1 MGRALP
7 IVDIA
12 GQSYFIDLRLYEFR
26 HVENFMNRVFIHD
39 DLQEKGDKL
48 YLLYDKF
55 HQCVFRGGQAELE
68 QRKDKEIVLVE
79 LPSLEKLDPIGFEWI
94 CNNLEEHQRS
104 LDTLLQWAQRMMPV
118 LEEAR
123 REKQLARTV
132 KLQKKKLRSGKARRL

>member
-1 MGRALP
+1 M
-7 IVDIA
+7 
-12 GQSYFIDLRLYEFR
+12 
-26 HVENFMNRVFIHD
+26 
-39 DLQEKGDKL
+39 
-48 YLLYDKF
+48 
-55 HQCVFRGGQAELE
+55 FRGGQAELE

-79 LPSLEKLDPIGFEWI
+79 LPSLEKLDPIGFEWL

-132 KLQKKKLRSGKARRL
+132 KLQRKN